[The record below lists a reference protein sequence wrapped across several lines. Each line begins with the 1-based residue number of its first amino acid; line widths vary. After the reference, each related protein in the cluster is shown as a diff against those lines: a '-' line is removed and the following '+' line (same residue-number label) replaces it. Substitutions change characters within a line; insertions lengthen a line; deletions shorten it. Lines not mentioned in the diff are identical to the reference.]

1 MILCINLWDEAK
13 RKGIEINLKCLEQ
26 ITGCR
31 VVRTSAVERKGLDA
45 LKQAVEEC
53 LSQSEVCFHETH
65 AKEDEN
71 GAGESISS
79 LIDAIMN
86 QAVVFHRTDYWV
98 RDYRID
104 RFLTGPI
111 TGTLCFMAF
120 LFSLFWLTIIGANYP
135 SELLAEVFNRIGRVL
150 ERGLSDL
157 HVPSMLSSL
166 FLNGIWRVVS
176 WVVSV
181 MLPPMMIFFPL
192 FTILEDLGYLP
203 RIAFHLDGCFRKC
216 HACGK
221 QALTMCMGLGCNAVG
236 VTGCRII
243 DTEKER
249 KIAVLTNSLMPCN
262 GRYPALI
269 AITVMFFAGGNA
281 AVGGGIL
288 CMAIGLTFLL
298 TFLVTFILSQLI
310 HRNQK
315 TTFILELP
323 PYRKPQISQILFR
336 SMLDR
341 TFFVLGRAIMAAAPA
356 GAIIWLLANLHVP
369 EILPFTGSAAH
380 QTWLQM
386 ITSLLEPAG
395 RFLGLDGAIL
405 FAFMLGF
412 PANEI
417 VLPSILM
424 CYLSGDS
431 LVNVPDYAE
440 LKMILLTH
448 GWTIKTAVCML
459 LFTLFHW
466 PCATTCLTIRKETGS
481 NVQMLFAIL
490 IPTACG
496 ILLCSAAAFLL
507 R

>member
-1 MILCINLWDEAK
+1 MILCINLWDEAR
-13 RKGIEINLKCLEQ
+13 RKGIEINLKVLEQ

-31 VVRTSAVERKGLDA
+31 VVRTSAVERKGVDT
-45 LKQAVEEC
+45 LKQTVEDFFSEK
-53 LSQSEVCFHETH
+53 EVCSPEKHE
-65 AKEDEN
+65 KENETD
-71 GAGESISS
+71 ADESISC

-86 QAVVFHRTDYWV
+86 QAVVFHRRDYWV

-120 LFSLFWLTIIGANYP
+120 LFSLFWLTIVGANYP
-135 SELLAEVFNRIGRVL
+135 SDLLAEVFNRIGAIFARS
-150 ERGLSDL
+150 LSDL
-157 HVPSMLSSL
+157 QVPSILSSL
-166 FLNGIWRVVS
+166 FLDGIWRVVS

-249 KIAVLTNSLMPCN
+249 KIAILTNSLMPCN

-288 CMAIGLTFLL
+288 CVAIGLTFLV
-298 TFLVTFILSQLI
+298 TFLVTFILSQMI
-310 HRNQK
+310 RRNQK

-336 SMLDR
+336 SVLDR

-356 GAIIWLLANLHVP
+356 GAVIWLLANLYVP
-369 EILPFTGSAAH
+369 EILPFTGSNVQ

-386 ITSLLEPAG
+386 ITSLLDPAG

-405 FAFMLGF
+405 FAFILGF

-424 CYLSGDS
+424 CYLSGNS
-431 LVNVPDYAE
+431 LIDVPDYTE
-440 LKMILLTH
+440 LKMILLAH

-481 NVQMLFAIL
+481 NVQMLLAIL

-496 ILLCSAAAFLL
+496 TLLCSAAAFLL
-507 R
+507 G